1 MTDAV
6 NQSQYQVRFDWGLP
20 GLAAVGHGAHI
31 VVWVDAL
38 PSTAAAPEAATGALP
53 GTAPDAHGTA
63 PDPASVRGAAAIVT
77 GSIGSAAAVAQ
88 WVLERQA
95 GLGDRAIV
103 AVVAAGGEHGRFAV
117 EDLLGAGAV
126 IDALAAVGL
135 DYCSPGAAAASAAY
149 QGLRTAA
156 GHMLTACVAGKQL
169 AAAEGREAVAAA
181 RRASESPE
189 FALLRGFDESA
200 G

>member
-6 NQSQYQVRFDWGLP
+6 NQGQYQVRFDWGLS
-20 GLAAVGHGAHI
+20 GLEAVGPGAHVI
-31 VVWVDAL
+31 VWVDAL
-38 PSTAAAPEAATGALP
+38 PGTAA
-53 GTAPDAHGTA
+53 
-63 PDPASVRGAAAIVT
+63 DPASVRGPAAIVT

-88 WVLERQA
+88 WVLDRQA

-103 AVVAAGGEHGRFAV
+103 SVVAAGGEHGRYAV
-117 EDLLGAGAV
+117 EDLLAAGAV
-126 IDALAAVGL
+126 VDALAAVGL
-135 DYCSPGAAAASAAY
+135 DYCSPEAAAASAAY

-169 AAAEGREAVAAA
+169 AAAEGRDAVAAA

-189 FALLRGFDESA
+189 FALLRGFDERA